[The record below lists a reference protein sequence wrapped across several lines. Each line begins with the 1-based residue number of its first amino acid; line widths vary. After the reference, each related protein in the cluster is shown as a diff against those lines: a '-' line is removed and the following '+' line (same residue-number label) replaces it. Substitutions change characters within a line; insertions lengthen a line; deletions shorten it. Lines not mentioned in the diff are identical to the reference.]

1 MVGYEPQGCVSHP
14 EWVVRSLPVLKV
26 YDQFVDILLIVG
38 AEVIGNQHQPS
49 GSNQSGVHVLVGSI
63 QVTSSTW

>member
-1 MVGYEPQGCVSHP
+1 M
-14 EWVVRSLPVLKV
+14 LKV
-26 YDQFVDILLIVG
+26 YDQFVDILLMVG

>member
-1 MVGYEPQGCVSHP
+1 M
-14 EWVVRSLPVLKV
+14 LKV

-49 GSNQSGVHVLVGSI
+49 GSNQSGVHVLVNRVQS
-63 QVTSSTW
+63 VFANSNLKELACHLN